1 MSQVVFEIFDSID
14 SEYYTDTESLEE
26 AEDYHERGYIVHEH
40 RIDQIPITRRTYMTV
55 TVTEKWGI
63 EH

>member
-1 MSQVVFEIFDSID
+1 MPQIVYEIFESID
-14 SEYYTDTESLEE
+14 SEYLTDTESLEE
-26 AEDYHERGYIVHEH
+26 VEDYHEKGYIVHEH
-40 RIDQIPITRRTYMTV
+40 RIEKIPITRRTYMTV

>member
-26 AEDYHERGYIVHEH
+26 AEDYHERGYIVQER
-40 RIDQIPITRRTYMTV
+40 RIEQIPITRRAYV
-55 TVTEKWGI
+55 TLVVTDKWGV